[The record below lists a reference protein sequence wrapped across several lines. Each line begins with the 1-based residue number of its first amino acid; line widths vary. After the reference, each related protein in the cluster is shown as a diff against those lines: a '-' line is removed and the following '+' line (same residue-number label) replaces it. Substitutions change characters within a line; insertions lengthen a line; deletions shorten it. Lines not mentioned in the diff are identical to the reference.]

1 MLSRGMGAF
10 NQLQGQGAGMAKDL
24 SKTGDD
30 LMEKVRY
37 VLSVVSRSS
46 YCVHHDHLIQTYS
59 IWSCQVETLIHASQK
74 NTEKV

>member
-37 VLSVVSRSS
+37 VL
-46 YCVHHDHLIQTYS
+46 
-59 IWSCQVETLIHASQK
+59 
-74 NTEKV
+74 

>member
-1 MLSRGMGAF
+1 MFSRGMGAF
-10 NQLQGQGAGMAKDL
+10 NQLQGQGAGMAKDF

-37 VLSVVSRSS
+37 DLSVVSPSS
-46 YCVHHDHLIQTYS
+46 YCVHQLIQTYS
-59 IWSCQVETLIHASQK
+59 IWSCQVENLIHASQK